1 MENNSS
7 IKKMSETPVS
17 RLMLSMGIPMIISM
31 LLQAFYNIVDS
42 AFVSNMKDGG
52 EAALNALTLAFPV
65 QVLMIAVSIGTGVGT
80 NALLSKSLGRGD
92 SELAAKVAGNSKF
105 LAVIIY
111 IACLLFGLFGVR
123 AYITSQT
130 ENAQITEMAVS
141 YLRICCT
148 ISMGIVAFSVFE
160 KLLQATGLS
169 LYSTIAQIAGAVVN
183 IILDPIMIYGLLGVP
198 KMGVSGAAYAT
209 VIGQIVSAVTAMFFH
224 YRLNRSVRN
233 GARYMKP
240 SASIIKGIYSIGLPA
255 IIAQALMSVMT
266 YGMNRI
272 LLTVSESMVTA
283 YGLYYKIQQ
292 FILFAAFGLRDAI
305 TPIVS
310 FSHGMKNRARVKE
323 GIRYGILYT
332 LIIMA
337 VGLVGLEIF
346 AAPLSGVFGLSG
358 ETERLCVG
366 AIRVVSL
373 SLVFAGLNIALQG
386 VFQAL
391 DSGMESLVI
400 SLLRQLVLVLPI
412 AWLFARS
419 IKNGSGSEWLVWF
432 TFIIAEGASAV
443 VGSIFMHRIS
453 KRKIS
458 VLIN

>member
-1 MENNSS
+1 
-7 IKKMSETPVS
+7 MSETPVS

-92 SELAAKVAGNSKF
+92 SELAAKVAGNSNF

-346 AAPLSGVFGLSG
+346 AVPLSGVFGLSG

-432 TFIIAEGASAV
+432 TFIIAEGVSAV
-443 VGSIFMHRIS
+443 VGSIFMRRIS

-458 VLIN
+458 VLN